1 MICNSVKLMDQQD
14 KKKRGG
20 GNKGGKFAKRQ
31 QEYHQRNNKDV
42 QRVHA
47 ILVGKVTILT
57 IFFVIIFQH
66 YYSVSWFDSSSV
78 DIYGYVN
85 APLSLMRCTDPEISS
100 LYSLTPH
107 SSSSSTRFVFS
118 LSLSLS
124 IPYCSPLPFPLQ
136 NI

>member
-14 KKKRGG
+14 KKIRGG

-31 QEYHQRNNKDV
+31 QEYQRNEDV

-66 YYSVSWFDSSSV
+66 YYSVSWFGSSSV
-78 DIYGYVN
+78 DMYGYVN

-107 SSSSSTRFVFS
+107 SSFSTRFVFS
-118 LSLSLS
+118 LCLSLS